1 MHAIVR
7 SFSKGLFTSQ
17 DDRLCTFSAESG
29 NCIGH
34 ILYEIWKKGEPKEP
48 FSFL

>member
-17 DDRLCTFSAESG
+17 DDRLCAPSAESG
-29 NCIGH
+29 KCIGH
-34 ILYEIWKKGEPKEP
+34 ILYETWKKDDKKEP